1 MPTAHLI
8 CGYIGSGKTT
18 FARQL
23 ETDTGARRFTH
34 DEWMVK
40 RYGNNPPADRFQQY
54 YDEVS
59 ADIWNDAL
67 ALLTQGQDIIL
78 DFGFWKRADRDNARA
93 RLLSCDVKFYV
104 VVCDLDIAWNR
115 VQERNKNTG
124 SEYLL
129 IERNTFETLLQQVEP
144 IGPDEDVILVDST
157 A

>member
-59 ADIWNDAL
+59 ADIWNGAL

-115 VQERNKNTG
+115 VQERNKNAG